1 MGLDRLIFLCYF
13 ILTKFNKG
21 AVDMKKYNNWVRV
34 EVWYQFEGK
43 YDFGIMK
50 DFDTS
55 GYYQDIIERYN
66 PVNKIDDKILK
77 CFNDN
82 LALSIVK
89 RLNGTCD
96 IIQISGYHNR
106 KGMICYLVDEEGNVT
121 KA

>member
-13 ILTKFNKG
+13 IFTKFKG
-21 AVDMKKYNNWVRV
+21 SVDMKKYNNWVHLSMWT
-34 EVWYQFEGK
+34 EFEGK

-55 GYYQDIIERYN
+55 GYYQDIIAKYN
-66 PVNKIDDKILK
+66 PTNKVDENFLRF
-77 CFNDN
+77 FNN
-82 LALSIVK
+82 GISISIVF

-121 KA
+121 KV

>member
-1 MGLDRLIFLCYF
+1 
-13 ILTKFNKG
+13 
-21 AVDMKKYNNWVRV
+21 MKKYNNWVRV
-34 EVWYQFEGK
+34 EVWYQFVGK

-89 RLNGTCD
+89 RLNGTFD

>member
-1 MGLDRLIFLCYF
+1 
-13 ILTKFNKG
+13 
-21 AVDMKKYNNWVRV
+21 
-34 EVWYQFEGK
+34 
-43 YDFGIMK
+43 MK

-55 GYYQDIIERYN
+55 GYYQDIIERYK

-82 LALSIVK
+82 LAISIVK

-106 KGMICYLVDEEGNVT
+106 KGMICYFVDEEGNVT

>member
-1 MGLDRLIFLCYF
+1 
-13 ILTKFNKG
+13 
-21 AVDMKKYNNWVRV
+21 MKKYNNWVHLSMWT
-34 EVWYQFEGK
+34 EFESQ

-55 GYYQDIIERYN
+55 GYYQDIITKYN
-66 PVNKIDDKILK
+66 PTNKVDENFLRF
-77 CFNDN
+77 FNN
-82 LALSIVK
+82 GISISIVF